1 MRRLGFLRT
10 LARVCFPILHSF
22 VLNTLGIQY
31 IAATNPSALIFGH
44 PFSGAPT
51 AAGMLND
58 TRLCGEVN
66 LDVTGIR
73 TTLAPESQAAAGFF
87 LGKRVLEILSRYLSA
102 FFVFILRGNEGEGF

>member
-1 MRRLGFLRT
+1 
-10 LARVCFPILHSF
+10 

-31 IAATNPSALIFGH
+31 IAATNPRALIFGH
-44 PFSGAPT
+44 PFAGAPT
-51 AAGMLND
+51 AAARAGMLND
-58 TRLCGEVN
+58 TRLRGEVN

-73 TTLAPESQAAAGFF
+73 TTLAPESQAAVGFL